1 MELSDHPART
11 ARTPNEALAR
21 LIEASG
27 MSHHALARRVNDLA
41 EQAGIASS
49 YTHTSVV
56 NWTRRGMVPRPPIP
70 AFIAQVLAEPLG
82 RPVDPAEIGMAQ
94 AGQSADRVGLDFHR
108 DVHQAVHTATRFWS
122 TVHRRTFVTSAF
134 AVGAYSTPVT
144 RWLAVPTDA
153 DAAHRGRNRVGR
165 QDLEALW
172 TAAAAAQRSDSK
184 YGGGTRTASTAAAF
198 LNERAIPLLHADCT
212 DAVGKE
218 LFAGTAELARVA
230 GWSALDMGHHA
241 LAQRHFIQAL
251 RMARAAGRL
260 DIGCHVLTNMALQTI
275 LRGYPD
281 EAVDMV
287 QGAYDRARHVAAPRV
302 LAFAKLIEARA
313 HAGLGDARS
322 AAGALASSEQLL
334 ERADTGQGDE
344 PAWISYYTPARM
356 AADAVEIHRDLGLPV
371 AALRWNNRATPM
383 STNDFTRSVGLR
395 MTVLATAHL
404 QNRDLDQALAHGQR
418 AVIILSR
425 VRSTRATDYLA
436 GVVRAMAPWHRD
448 PRVIDL
454 SRRAHQA
461 ITFSAN
467 SVAI

>member
-1 MELSDHPART
+1 MELSADPART
-11 ARTPNEALAR
+11 ANDALAQ

-56 NWTRRGMVPRPPIP
+56 NWTRRGMVPRPPVP
-70 AFIAQVLAEPLG
+70 ALIVRALEERLG
-82 RPVDPAEIGMAQ
+82 RPVDPAETGMPQ
-94 AGQSADRVGLDFHR
+94 VRETADRVGLDFHR
-108 DVHQAVHTATRFWS
+108 DTHEAVQAATRFWS
-122 TVHRRTFVTSAF
+122 TVHRRTVVTTAF
-134 AVGAYSTPVT
+134 AVSAYSTPVT
-144 RWLAVPTDA
+144 RWLAVPAEA
-153 DAAHRGRNRVGR
+153 DAAHCGRNRVGR
-165 QDLEALW
+165 QDLAALW
-172 TAAAAAQRSDSK
+172 AAAADAQRSDSK
-184 YGGGTRTASTAAAF
+184 YGGGTRTASKAAAF
-198 LNERAIPLLHADCT
+198 LNERAIPLLHADYT

-251 RMARAAGRL
+251 RMARAGGRL
-260 DIGCHVLTNMALQTI
+260 DIGCHVLSNMALQTI

-281 EAVDMV
+281 EAVDMA
-287 QGAYDRARHVAAPRV
+287 QGAYDRARSKAAPRV

-313 HAGLGDARS
+313 HASLGDARS

-356 AADAVEIHRDLGLPV
+356 AADAVEIHRDLGLPT

-383 STNDFTRSVGLR
+383 STNDYTRSVGLR

-404 QNRDLDQALAHGQR
+404 QHRDLDQALAHGQR
-418 AVIILSR
+418 AVIILSH

-436 GVVRAMAPWHRD
+436 GVVRAMAPWHRE
-448 PRVIDL
+448 PRVVEL

-461 ITFSAN
+461 IALSTSGAA
-467 SVAI
+467 S